1 MVESLWS
8 ALPLDE
14 KAKYE
19 RKAEQN
25 IQNVHPMSEAH
36 NVQNYAREVEEERRV
51 SLGGGELKETNK
63 SECNWQVNSI
73 AEQEMQQGSNF
84 RKAPTTPESSPASPP
99 ATPPAPS
106 PASSAAPASTPAGS
120 VSSLAEENSLELI
133 NSDSQPYSIF
143 YSELRQVILLSFPMF
158 FEKFPRVLLTPLAS
172 GC

>member
-84 RKAPTTPESSPASPP
+84 CKAPTTPESSPASPP
-99 ATPPAPS
+99 APAPATPPASSPAPS

-120 VSSLAEENSLELI
+120 VSSLAEENSLDLI

-143 YSELRQVILLSFPMF
+143 YSELRQVIL
-158 FEKFPRVLLTPLAS
+158 
-172 GC
+172 

>member
-8 ALPLDE
+8 ALPLEE

-51 SLGGGELKETNK
+51 SLGGGELKETN
-63 SECNWQVNSI
+63 WQDHSI

-84 RKAPTTPESSPASPP
+84 CKAPTTPESSPASPPAPAP

-120 VSSLAEENSLELI
+120 VSSLAEENSLDLI

-158 FEKFPRVLLTPLAS
+158 LRNSQE
-172 GC
+172 CC

>member
-8 ALPLDE
+8 ALPLEE

-51 SLGGGELKETNK
+51 SLGGGKLKETNK

-84 RKAPTTPESSPASPP
+84 CNALTTPESSPASPHAPAP
-99 ATPPAPS
+99 ATPPASSPAPS

-143 YSELRQVILLSFPMF
+143 YSELRQVIL
-158 FEKFPRVLLTPLAS
+158 
-172 GC
+172 